1 MTHAL
6 RLGLA
11 RGIVELKTFF
21 RQKEAVVF
29 TFSLPAVIMVILA
42 SIFSSLDGNSGVT
55 MSQFYA
61 ASMTAGGIASTSFV
75 ALGIGVAT
83 DRQNGTL
90 KRLRGVPMPV
100 SSYFL
105 GKMVLVFV
113 ASLAEVALLLAVGVI
128 FFDLKLP
135 TTLDKWATFGWVF
148 LLGIAACS
156 LLGITISGLARTAQS
171 AIAMT
176 NLGLLVLNFIS
187 GIYVM
192 HLALLPKGM
201 VVAGS
206 FFPLK
211 WMGQGFR
218 SVFLPDTVLY
228 QEMARSWE
236 HGRTALVLAAWC
248 IGGLVLC
255 VTTFRLR
262 GRAEG

>member
-1 MTHAL
+1 MSNAL
-6 RLGLA
+6 RLGVA

-42 SIFSSLDGNSGVT
+42 SIFSSLDSESGVT

-75 ALGIGVAT
+75 NLGIGVAT

-90 KRLRGVPMPV
+90 KRLRGVPMPTP
-100 SSYFL
+100 SYFI
-105 GKMVLVFV
+105 GKVILVFV
-113 ASLAEVALLLAVGVI
+113 ASLAEVAVLLGVGVA
-128 FFDLKLP
+128 FFGLKLP
-135 TTLDKWATFGWVF
+135 DSAAKWGTFAWVF
-148 LLGIAACS
+148 VLGIASCS
-156 LLGITISGLARTAQS
+156 LLGIAISGLARTAQS

-176 NLGLLVLNFIS
+176 NLGLLILNFIS

-201 VVAGS
+201 AIAGS

-228 QEMARSWE
+228 QEMAGSWE

-255 VTTFRLR
+255 MTTFRLR
-262 GRAEG
+262 DRAS

>member
-1 MTHAL
+1 MMNAL

-11 RGIVELKTFF
+11 RGAVEVKTFF

-29 TFSLPAVIMVILA
+29 TFLLPAVIMVILA
-42 SIFSSLDGNSGVT
+42 SIFSSLDPNSGVT
-55 MSQFYA
+55 MSQFFA
-61 ASMTAGGIASTSFV
+61 ASMIAGGIASTSFV
-75 ALGIGVAT
+75 NLGIGVAT

-100 SSYFL
+100 SSYFV
-105 GKMVLVFV
+105 GKIVLVLV
-113 ASLAEVALLLAVGVI
+113 ASVAEVVVLLGVGVA
-128 FFDLKLP
+128 FFGLELP
-135 TTLDKWATFGWVF
+135 TGWAKWGTFGWVF
-148 LLGIAACS
+148 LLGIASCS
-156 LLGITISGLARTAQS
+156 LLGIAISGLARTAQS

-176 NLGLLVLNFIS
+176 NLGLLILNFVS

-255 VTTFRLR
+255 MTTFRLR
-262 GRAEG
+262 GRES

>member
-1 MTHAL
+1 MTNTL

-21 RQKEAVVF
+21 RQREAVVF

-42 SIFSSLDGNSGVT
+42 GIFSELDPKSGVT

-75 ALGIGVAT
+75 NLGIGVAT

-90 KRLRGVPMPV
+90 KRLRGLPMPTA
-100 SSYFL
+100 SYFI
-105 GKMVLVFV
+105 GKIVLVLV
-113 ASLAEVALLLAVGVI
+113 ASLAEIALLLGVGVA
-128 FFDLKLP
+128 FFGLKLP
-135 TTLDKWATFGWVF
+135 GTAEKWVTFSWVF
-148 LLGIAACS
+148 LLGIASCS
-156 LLGITISGLARTAQS
+156 LLGIAISGLARTAQS

-176 NLGLLVLNFIS
+176 NLGLLILNFIS
-187 GIYVM
+187 GVYVM
-192 HLALLPKGM
+192 WLARLPKDM
-201 VVAGS
+201 VVVAS

-228 QEMARSWE
+228 QEMAGSWE

-255 VTTFRLR
+255 AMTFRLR
-262 GRAEG
+262 GRAES

>member
-1 MTHAL
+1 MTNAL

-11 RGIVELKTFF
+11 RGVVELKTFF

-29 TFSLPAVIMVILA
+29 TFSLPAVIMVLLA
-42 SIFSSLDGNSGVT
+42 GIFSNLDPNSGVT
-55 MSQFYA
+55 MSQFFV

-75 ALGIGVAT
+75 NLGIGVAT

-90 KRLRGVPMPV
+90 KRLRGVPMPAA
-100 SSYFL
+100 SYFI
-105 GKMVLVFV
+105 GKIVLVLV
-113 ASLAEVALLLAVGVI
+113 ASMAEAALLLGVGVA
-128 FFDLKLP
+128 FFDLALP
-135 TTLDKWATFGWVF
+135 TTAAKWLTFAWVF
-148 LLGIAACS
+148 LLGIGACS
-156 LLGITISGLARTAQS
+156 LLGIAISGLARTAQG

-176 NLGLLVLNFIS
+176 NLGLLILNFIS
-187 GIYVM
+187 GIYIM

-206 FFPLK
+206 LFPLK

-228 QEMARSWE
+228 QEMAGSWE

-248 IGGLVLC
+248 IGGLALC
-255 VTTFRLR
+255 VMTFRLR
-262 GRAEG
+262 GRAES

>member
-1 MTHAL
+1 MSNAL
-6 RLGLA
+6 RLGVA

-29 TFSLPAVIMVILA
+29 TFSLPAVIMIILA
-42 SIFSSLDGNSGVT
+42 SIFSSFDRTTGVT

-75 ALGIGVAT
+75 NLGIGVAT

-90 KRLRGVPMPV
+90 KRLRGLPMPV
-100 SSYFL
+100 PSYFI
-105 GKMVLVFV
+105 GKVILVFV
-113 ASLAEVALLLAVGVI
+113 ASLAEVALLLGVGVA
-128 FFDLKLP
+128 FFGLKLP
-135 TTLDKWATFGWVF
+135 DSAAKWGTFTWVF
-148 LLGIAACS
+148 LLGIASCS
-156 LLGITISGLARTAQS
+156 LLGIAISGLARTAQS

-176 NLGLLVLNFIS
+176 NLGLLILNFIS

-192 HLALLPKGM
+192 YLAQLPKGM

-206 FFPLK
+206 LFPLK

-228 QEMARSWE
+228 QEMTGSWE

-255 VTTFRLR
+255 MTTFRLR
-262 GRAEG
+262 DRAS